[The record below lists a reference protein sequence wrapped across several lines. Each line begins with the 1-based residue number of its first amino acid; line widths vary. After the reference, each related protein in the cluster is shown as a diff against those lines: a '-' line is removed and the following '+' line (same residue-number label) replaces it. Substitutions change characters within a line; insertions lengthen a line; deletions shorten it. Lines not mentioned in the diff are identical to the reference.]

1 MVTLTPNGG
10 RLKFLDRGWKNS
22 DMMNEI
28 SGSWN
33 EDKKMNKPPLEG
45 IKIIDLSAA
54 LTGPFCTQL
63 LGDFGAEVI
72 KIEPPGK
79 GDMLRA
85 FGPPYLKGESPYFLL
100 TNRNK
105 RGITLDITK
114 EKGREILIRL
124 AEDADVL
131 IENYRPS
138 VKKKLKIDYD
148 TLKGM
153 NPRLIYCSISGF
165 GQTGPYA
172 ERAGFDPIAQGMSGI
187 ASITGWKHTG
197 PVRVGVA
204 IGDSL
209 GGIFATYG
217 ILLAIIERQRS
228 GEGQRV
234 ETSLLEGLI
243 SVLGFQAAKFFATGE
258 RPEPLGNDHGMVSP
272 YGTFKTKD
280 GFINIAAGNQG
291 MWERLAKALGLAA
304 LIEDKRFRTVPDR
317 VTNRAELGK
326 LLEEK
331 LAEKKT
337 KDWEEILNGVGVAN
351 GPILHLDEVF
361 QDPQVLHQEM
371 LIEMDHPTIGRIK
384 NLGFPAKLSRTPGAV
399 RLPPP
404 LLGQHTEEIL
414 KELGYSLGEIEGLR
428 KEGII

>member
-1 MVTLTPNGG
+1 MKNLP
-10 RLKFLDRGWKNS
+10 LD
-22 DMMNEI
+22 
-28 SGSWN
+28 
-33 EDKKMNKPPLEG
+33 G
-45 IKIIDLSAA
+45 IKVVDLSAA

-63 LGDFGAEVI
+63 LADFGAEVL

-124 AEDADVL
+124 AKDADVF

-148 TLKGM
+148 TLKEI

-187 ASITGWKHTG
+187 TSITGWKHTG

-209 GGIFATYG
+209 GGIFAAYG
-217 ILLAIIERQRS
+217 ILMAIIERERS
-228 GEGQRV
+228 GQGQRV

-280 GFINIAAGNQG
+280 SFINIAAGNQG
-291 MWERLAKALGLAA
+291 MWERLAEALGLGH
-304 LIEDKRFRTVPDR
+304 LIREERFRTVPDR
-317 VTNRAELGK
+317 VTNRSELGK

-331 LAEKKT
+331 LGEKTT
-337 KDWEEILNGVGVAN
+337 KEWGEILNEVGVAN
-351 GPILHLDEVF
+351 GPILHIDEVF

-371 LIEMDHPTIGRIK
+371 LVEMDHPTIGKIK
-384 NLGFPAKLSRTPGAV
+384 NIGFPVKLSRTPAAV
-399 RLPPP
+399 RRPPP
-404 LLGQHTEEIL
+404 LLGQHTEELL
-414 KELGYSLGEIEGLR
+414 KELGYGPQEIETLR
-428 KEGII
+428 KEKII

>member
-1 MVTLTPNGG
+1 
-10 RLKFLDRGWKNS
+10 
-22 DMMNEI
+22 MNAL
-28 SGSWN
+28 
-33 EDKKMNKPPLEG
+33 PLEG
-45 IKIIDLSAA
+45 IKIVDLSAA

-63 LGDFGAEVI
+63 LADFGAEVV

-85 FGPPYLKGESPYFLL
+85 FGPPYLEGESPYFLL

-124 AEDADVL
+124 AKDADVL

-138 VKKKLKIDYD
+138 VKKKLKIDHD
-148 TLKGM
+148 TLKAM

-243 SVLGFQAAKFFATGE
+243 SVLGFQAAKYFATGE

-291 MWERLAKALGLAA
+291 MWERLAKALGLGH
-304 LIEDKRFRTVPDR
+304 LIQEERFRTVPDR
-317 VTNRAELGK
+317 VTNRSELGK
-326 LLEEK
+326 LLEQKLTEK
-331 LAEKKT
+331 TT
-337 KDWEEILNGVGVAN
+337 KEWGEILNEVGVAN
-351 GPILHLDEVF
+351 GPILHIDEVF

-371 LIEMDHPTIGRIK
+371 LIEMDHPTIGKIK
-384 NLGFPAKLSRTPGAV
+384 NIGFPAKLSRTPAAV
-399 RLPPP
+399 RRSPP
-404 LLGQHTEEIL
+404 LLGQHTEEVL
-414 KELGYSLGEIEGLR
+414 RELGCGPREIEDLR
-428 KEGII
+428 REGVI